1 MMKWKARKENLNI
14 GVMELSNLTFNEDY
28 MEVSIDILNV
38 SEELQ
43 TEIDKSIEI
52 AKVEEAEKWERICA
66 DYPEIAFG
74 DKTWS
79 NEPVVF
85 QYNYLRIVLEDGK
98 PNRYSIETGFEDA
111 KNKHLSTQA
120 STVVDLSEY
129 ENELKKGH
137 AYCMY
142 KQRRTSFHSNR

>member
-43 TEIDKSIEI
+43 KEINKSIEI
-52 AKVEEAEKWERICA
+52 AKAKQIEYWKEWYGENLENWHKDYELKWSEK
-66 DYPEIAFG
+66 
-74 DKTWS
+74 
-79 NEPVVF
+79 PVVIQF
-85 QYNYLRIVLEDGK
+85 NYLCIVLESGK

-111 KNKHLSTQA
+111 ENSFIEATA

-129 ENELKKGH
+129 ENELKKAVIGVLID
-137 AYCMY
+137 
-142 KQRRTSFHSNR
+142 KFF

>member
-28 MEVSIDILNV
+28 MEISIDILNV

-43 TEIDKSIEI
+43 KEINKSIEI
-52 AKVEEAEKWERICA
+52 AKAEQIKLWKEWYGENLGNWHKEYELKWS
-66 DYPEIAFG
+66 
-74 DKTWS
+74 DK
-79 NEPVVF
+79 PVTIQF
-85 QYNYLRIVLEDGK
+85 HYLCITLESGK

-111 KNKHLSTQA
+111 ENGLIEATA

-129 ENELKKGH
+129 ENELKK
-137 AYCMY
+137 AVINVLID
-142 KQRRTSFHSNR
+142 KFF

>member
-14 GVMELSNLTFNEDY
+14 GSMELSNLTFNEDY

-43 TEIDKSIEI
+43 AEINKSIEI
-52 AKVEEAEKWERICA
+52 AKAEQVEHWKEWYGENFENWTK
-66 DYPEIAFG
+66 DYKPEWS
-74 DKTWS
+74 DK
-79 NEPVVF
+79 PVVIQF
-85 QYNYLRIVLEDGK
+85 HYLSIVLESGK

-111 KNKHLSTQA
+111 ENELIEATA

-129 ENELKKGH
+129 ENELKK
-137 AYCMY
+137 AVISVLID
-142 KQRRTSFHSNR
+142 KFF